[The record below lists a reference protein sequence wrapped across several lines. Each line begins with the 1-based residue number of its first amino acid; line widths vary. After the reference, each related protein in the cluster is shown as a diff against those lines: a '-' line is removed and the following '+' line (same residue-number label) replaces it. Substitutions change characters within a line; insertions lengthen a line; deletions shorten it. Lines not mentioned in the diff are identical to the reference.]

1 MQKKYK
7 IAVVIVTYNR
17 IEKLKKALM
26 TYEKQTILPEYVIVV
41 NNAST
46 DNTKNYL
53 MRWKEEKN
61 LLNKIV
67 INAESNLGGSGG
79 FYLGEQE
86 ALKLD
91 VDWILVSDDDAYLSN
106 NYIEESMKI
115 LEHEKENVSI
125 VCGLVEQNGDFNN
138 LQRAVVNN
146 IWTTAFEKPIDLS
159 SFNKYGYSEIDFVS
173 YVGPIINKEILNKAG
188 LIDKNFFIWWDD
200 TDHSIRLKKYGKILC
215 SKKALIYH
223 DVTRTREAFNWK
235 TYYGYRNRIYT
246 LKKYY
251 PLQCSWIAFLLI
263 IKTILSPIKG
273 RTLKEFV
280 ARFRGIKDGILGNM
294 GQHKIY
300 RAGWKP

>member
-1 MQKKYK
+1 MYKKNK
-7 IAVVIVTYNR
+7 IAVIIVTYNR

-26 TYEKQTILPEYVIVV
+26 TYEKQTVLPEYVIVV

-46 DNTKNYL
+46 DNTKDYL
-53 MRWKEEKN
+53 MEWKKEESP
-61 LLNKIV
+61 LNKIIV
-67 INAESNLGGSGG
+67 NTEFNLGGSGG
-79 FYLGEQE
+79 FHLGEQE

-91 VDWILVSDDDAYLSN
+91 VDWILVADDDAYLAD

-115 LEHEKENVSI
+115 LEYEKDDVSI

-146 IWTTAFEKPIDLS
+146 IWTTVFEKPIDLL
-159 SFNKYGYSEIDFVS
+159 SFNKYGYTEIDFVS

-188 LIDKNFFIWWDD
+188 LIDKDFFIWWDD

-215 SKKALIYH
+215 SQKALIYH
-223 DVTRTREAFNWK
+223 DVTRNREAFNWK
-235 TYYGYRNRIYT
+235 TYYGYRNRVYT

-251 PLQCSWIAFLLI
+251 PFQYPWIVFLLI

-273 RTLKEFV
+273 RTFKECV
-280 ARFRGIKDGILGNM
+280 ARFRGIKDGILSNM

-300 RAGWKP
+300 KAGWKP